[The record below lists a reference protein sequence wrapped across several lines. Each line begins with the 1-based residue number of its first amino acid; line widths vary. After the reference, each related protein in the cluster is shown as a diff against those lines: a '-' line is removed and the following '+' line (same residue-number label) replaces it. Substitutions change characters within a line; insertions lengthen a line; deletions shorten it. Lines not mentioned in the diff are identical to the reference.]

1 MKHTILKTLD
11 DLFITYENFEHEAVF
26 TCDDAKWVI
35 VPGKRVKSLLIRNK
49 NKTKFYMIVLWDE
62 KMLDANALRK
72 KLWEAKISFTDSDT
86 LYSLIWVRPGHV
98 SPFALI
104 KNTEKNIKVIFDS
117 CLKDI
122 MVWFHPWQND
132 NTTVLNM
139 SWVEK
144 YLDFLGFKYEYIE
157 V

>member
-1 MKHTILKTLD
+1 MKHIILKTLD

-26 TCDDAKWVI
+26 TCDDAKGVI

-49 NKTKFYMIVLWDE
+49 NKTKFYMIVLGDE

-72 KLWEAKISFTDSDT
+72 KLGEAKISFTDSDT
-86 LYSLIWVRPGHV
+86 LYSLIGVRPGHV

-104 KNTEKNIKVIFDS
+104 KNTEKNIKVIFDY

-122 MVWFHPWQND
+122 MVGFHPGQND

-139 SWVEK
+139 SGVEK
-144 YLDFLGFKYEYIE
+144 YLDFLGFEYEYMEI
-157 V
+157 